1 MAAARSDN
9 VCHSENPS
17 FLAPMEISVPPSRI
31 SRRAR
36 TLNALYRRLLKSRT
50 FEAFDIAAA
59 RRTIARFD
67 RLLGGMAPHKRSIAD
82 ANGVPTEWIPAGV
95 TPSRVLLYLHGGG
108 FMFRTPRTHGR
119 LAARLARLLDAR
131 ALVPDYR
138 LAPEHPLPAAHED
151 CFAAYRWLLGQG
163 YDPARIA
170 LLGDS
175 AGGLL
180 VLSTLQRIRDAGLP
194 RPACAMMFSPAADL
208 ADAASLDAADLRDD
222 PMIGPGLLEL
232 VQTLVIAPIDAND
245 PALSPCAGSLA
256 GLPPLLIQVGST
268 EALLGQAVKTAELA
282 RAAGTSVDL
291 QICPQMP
298 HVFQAVSWLPETRRA
313 LAQVR
318 DFVMAHAP
326 VASPSHGEPRI

>member
-1 MAAARSDN
+1 
-9 VCHSENPS
+9 
-17 FLAPMEISVPPSRI
+17 METSVPPPRI

-36 TLNALYRRLLKSRT
+36 TLNALYRRMLKPRT
-50 FEAFDIAAA
+50 YEAFDVAAA
-59 RRTIARFD
+59 RRTVARLD
-67 RLLGGMAPHKRSIAD
+67 RLLGGMVPNNARSAVD
-82 ANGVPTEWIPAGV
+82 ANGVPAEWIPAEV
-95 TPSRVLLYLHGGG
+95 TSRSRVLLYLHGGG
-108 FMFRTPRTHGR
+108 FVFRTPRTHGR
-119 LAARLARLLDAR
+119 LAARLARMVDAR

-208 ADAASLDAADLRDD
+208 ADAANLDAADLRDD